1 MKSSYQ
7 ADVSHPPPDA
17 LDRPSY
23 ASLVANVDTGVAK
36 YIADLKVQKPRQEVI
51 EDLGE
56 MAEVSACLL

>member
-1 MKSSYQ
+1 M
-7 ADVSHPPPDA
+7 SHPPPDA